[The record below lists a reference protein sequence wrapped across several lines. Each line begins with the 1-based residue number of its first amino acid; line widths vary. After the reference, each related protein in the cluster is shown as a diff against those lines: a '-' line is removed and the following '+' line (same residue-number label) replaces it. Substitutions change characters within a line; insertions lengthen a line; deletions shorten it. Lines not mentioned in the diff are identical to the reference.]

1 MNPTKCFPRTTHPNL
16 MTASED
22 YLKSIIRDFL
32 KRRSKPIDSDQETA
46 VENLLPLVKIILDE
60 LAK

>member
-1 MNPTKCFPRTTHPNL
+1 MEKTKCFPNAHPNL

-32 KRRSKPIDSDQETA
+32 KRRSKPIDSDPETA